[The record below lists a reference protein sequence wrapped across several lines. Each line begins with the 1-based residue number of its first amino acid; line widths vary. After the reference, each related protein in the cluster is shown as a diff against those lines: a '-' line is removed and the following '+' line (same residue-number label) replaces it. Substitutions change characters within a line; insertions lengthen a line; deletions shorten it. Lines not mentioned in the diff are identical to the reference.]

1 MESAPYLIGRF
12 LNLAD
17 GLHAVWCRNVKEKDP
32 LPPQLLGSSLF
43 ASFHIN
49 PAQAFASASLRMKPY
64 IDWAKT
70 NQTKD
75 VALAR
80 WHLGELG
87 RVSSAIAKSGLPARL
102 SDTDKAEMLLGYLA
116 SASKSGSDESE
127 SAVSK
132 VSSTNS

>member
-1 MESAPYLIGRF
+1 MANTPYLIGRF

-17 GLHAVWCRNVKEKDP
+17 GLHAVWCCNVREKDP

-43 ASFHIN
+43 ASFHLN
-49 PAQAFASASLRMKPY
+49 PVQAFASASLRMKPY
-64 IDWAKT
+64 LDWAKT

-80 WHLGELG
+80 WYLGEFG
-87 RVSSAIAKSGLPARL
+87 RISATIAKSDIPARL

-116 SASKSGSDESE
+116 TSGKSVSDESE
-127 SAVSK
+127 SK
-132 VSSTNS
+132 ESSDSSANS

>member
-1 MESAPYLIGRF
+1 MESTPYLIGRF

-32 LPPQLLGSSLF
+32 LPPQLIGSSLF
-43 ASFHIN
+43 ASFHVN
-49 PAQAFASASLRMKPY
+49 PAQALASASLRMKPY
-64 IDWAKT
+64 LDWAKT

-87 RVSSAIAKSGLPARL
+87 RVSSAIAKTGLPARL

-116 SASKSGSDESE
+116 SSGKSSSGESE
-127 SAVSK
+127 SAE
-132 VSSTNS
+132 SSGSFINS